1 MDGKENMN
9 LDYNPHNNMFVILG
23 ASNHSEFERE
33 RHDYYATDPKAVEEL
48 LKVESFDKNIL
59 EPCCGEGHISK
70 VLEKHGYMVESSDL
84 IDRNF
89 GRGGVDYLT
98 IKSWHGDIITNPP
111 YKYAK
116 EFVEHSLKIIKPGK
130 RVAMLLKIQFLESV
144 KRRELFEENPPKY
157 VYVFSK
163 RTVCAMNG
171 EFENIKGSAVCYCWY
186 IWEKGFKGEPVIR
199 WI

>member
-1 MDGKENMN
+1 
-9 LDYNPHNNMFVILG
+9 MFVIMG
-23 ASNHSEFERE
+23 ASNHSDFTRVQ
-33 RHDYYATDPKAVEEL
+33 HDYYATDPQAVEEL

-70 VLEKHGYMVESSDL
+70 VLEENKYNVTSRDLYYRGYGV
-84 IDRNF
+84 
-89 GRGGVDYLT
+89 GGMDFFT
-98 IKSWHGDIITNPP
+98 TTSWHEDIITNPP

-116 EFVEHSLKIIKPGK
+116 EFVEHSIKIIDDGK
-130 RVAMLLKIQFLESV
+130 RLAMLLKIQFLESV

-163 RTVCAMNG
+163 RANCVRNG
-171 EFENIKGSAVCYCWY
+171 VFTNYPSSAVCYCWY

>member
-1 MDGKENMN
+1 
-9 LDYNPHNNMFVILG
+9 MFVIMG
-23 ASNHSEFERE
+23 ASNHSEFERVQ
-33 RHDYYATDPKAVEEL
+33 HDYYATDPQAVEEL

-98 IKSWHGDIITNPP
+98 ISSWHGDIITNPP
-111 YKYAK
+111 YKHAK

-163 RTVCAMNG
+163 RVNCARNG
-171 EFENIKGSAVCYCWY
+171 DFKGFPRNSAICYCWY

>member
-1 MDGKENMN
+1 
-9 LDYNPHNNMFVILG
+9 MFVIMG
-23 ASNHSEFERE
+23 ASNHSEFERVQ
-33 RHDYYATDPKAVEEL
+33 HDYYATDPQAVEEL
-48 LKVESFDKNIL
+48 LKVEKFDKNIL

-116 EFVEHSLKIIKPGK
+116 EFVEHSLKIINPGQ

-163 RTVCAMNG
+163 RTVCARNG
-171 EFENIKGSAVCYCWY
+171 GFEKTPSSAVCYCWY

>member
-1 MDGKENMN
+1 MDGKDN
-9 LDYNPHNNMFVILG
+9 LDYNPHNNMFVIMG
-23 ASNHSEFERE
+23 ASNHSDFERVK
-33 RHDYYATDPKAVEEL
+33 HDYYATDPQAVEEL

-70 VLEKHGYMVESSDL
+70 VLEKHGYTVESSDL
-84 IDRNF
+84 IDRDF

-98 IKSWHGDIITNPP
+98 ISNWHGDIITNPP

-163 RTVCAMNG
+163 RTVCARNG
-171 EFENIKGSAVCYCWY
+171 DFEKTPSSAVCYCWY
-186 IWEKGFKGEPVIR
+186 IWEKGFKSEPVIR

>member
-1 MDGKENMN
+1 MDGKDN
-9 LDYNPHNNMFVILG
+9 LDYNPHNNMFVIMG
-23 ASNHSEFERE
+23 ASNHSDFERE
-33 RHDYYATDPKAVEEL
+33 QHDYYATDPQAVEEL

-84 IDRNF
+84 IDRDF
-89 GRGGVDYLT
+89 GRGGIDYLT
-98 IKSWHGDIITNPP
+98 ISSWHGDIITNPP
-111 YKYAK
+111 YKHAK

-163 RTVCAMNG
+163 RVSCARNG
-171 EFENIKGSAVCYCWY
+171 DFTTYSSGAVCYCWY

>member
-1 MDGKENMN
+1 MDGKDN
-9 LDYNPHNNMFVILG
+9 LDYNPHNNMFVIMG

-33 RHDYYATDPKAVEEL
+33 QHDYYATDPQAVEEL
-48 LKVESFDKNIL
+48 LKAESFDKNIL

-70 VLEKHGYMVESSDL
+70 VLENHGYMVESSDL
-84 IDRNF
+84 IDRDF
-89 GRGGVDYLT
+89 GRGGIDYLT
-98 IKSWHGDIITNPP
+98 ISSWDGDIITNPP

-116 EFVEHSLKIIKPGK
+116 EFVEHSLNIIKPGK

-163 RTVCAMNG
+163 RTVCARNG
-171 EFENIKGSAVCYCWY
+171 DFENTKGSAVCYCWY

>member
-1 MDGKENMN
+1 MDGKDN
-9 LDYNPHNNMFVILG
+9 LDYNPDNNMFVIMG
-23 ASNHSEFERE
+23 ASNHSDFERVK
-33 RHDYYATDPKAVEEL
+33 HDYYATDPQAVEDL

-84 IDRNF
+84 IDRDF

-98 IKSWHGDIITNPP
+98 ISSWHGDIITNPP
-111 YKYAK
+111 YKHAK

-130 RVAMLLKIQFLESV
+130 RVAMLLKIQFLEGV

-157 VYVFSK
+157 VYVFS
-163 RTVCAMNG
+163 RRANCARNG
-171 EFENIKGSAVCYCWY
+171 DFKGFPRNSAVCYCWY

>member
-1 MDGKENMN
+1 M
-9 LDYNPHNNMFVILG
+9 DYNPHNNMFVIMG
-23 ASNHSEFERE
+23 ASNHSDFTRVQ
-33 RHDYYATDPKAVEEL
+33 HDYYATDPQAVEEL

-70 VLEKHGYMVESSDL
+70 VLEKHGYMVKSSDL

-116 EFVEHSLKIIKPGK
+116 EFVEHSIKIINPGQ

-163 RTVCAMNG
+163 RTVCARNG
-171 EFENIKGSAVCYCWY
+171 DFEKTPSSAVCYCWY

>member
-1 MDGKENMN
+1 
-9 LDYNPHNNMFVILG
+9 MFVIMG
-23 ASNHSEFERE
+23 ASNHSEGE
-33 RHDYYATDPKAVEEL
+33 RHPQDYYATDPQAVEEL

-70 VLEKHGYMVESSDL
+70 VLEKHGYMVKSSDL

-89 GRGGVDYLT
+89 GAGGVDYLT

-116 EFVEHSLKIIKPGK
+116 EFVEHSLKIINPGQ

-163 RTVCAMNG
+163 RAVCAKNG
-171 EFENIKGSAVCYCWY
+171 NFSLYPSSAVCYCWY

>member
-1 MDGKENMN
+1 
-9 LDYNPHNNMFVILG
+9 MFVIMG
-23 ASNHSEFERE
+23 ASNHSEFERVQ
-33 RHDYYATDPKAVEEL
+33 HDYYATDPQAVEEL

-70 VLEKHGYMVESSDL
+70 VLEKHSYMVESSDL

-89 GRGGVDYLT
+89 GAGGVDYLT
-98 IKSWHGDIITNPP
+98 ISSWHGDIITNPP

-116 EFVEHSLKIIKPGK
+116 EFVEHSLKIIKPGQ

-163 RTVCAMNG
+163 RTSCARNG
-171 EFENIKGSAVCYCWY
+171 DFTNYPSSAVCYCWY

>member
-1 MDGKENMN
+1 MDGKDN
-9 LDYNPHNNMFVILG
+9 LDYNPHNNMFVIMG
-23 ASNHSEFERE
+23 ASNHSDFERE
-33 RHDYYATDPKAVEEL
+33 KHDYYATDPKAVEEL

-84 IDRNF
+84 IDRDF

-98 IKSWHGDIITNPP
+98 ISSWHGDIIT
-111 YKYAK
+111 
-116 EFVEHSLKIIKPGK
+116 
-130 RVAMLLKIQFLESV
+130 
-144 KRRELFEENPPKY
+144 NPPKY

-163 RTVCAMNG
+163 RTVCARNG
-171 EFENIKGSAVCYCWY
+171 DFENTKGSAVCYCWY